1 MRTSTKFLR
10 GLIFVGGIY
19 ISWRLI
25 YADFSKKKKKKKTHS
40 AKINVA
46 KINILNLDAKHIQKE
61 STCIHL
67 RFFFLL
73 SKKLKFSTFLPL

>member
-19 ISWRLI
+19 TSWRLI
-25 YADFSKKKKKKKTHS
+25 YADFSKKKKKHS